1 MLLPVS
7 SNPYRLT
14 KAKTMTYKQWSLLI
28 KKELNRIAVDYVDP
42 SGQVYSEPFC
52 FYTLDEALT
61 YGKMCIDH
69 SIRLRVSS
77 NTGIAD
83 VQNSAIS

>member
-1 MLLPVS
+1 
-7 SNPYRLT
+7 
-14 KAKTMTYKQWSLLI
+14 MTYKQWSLLI